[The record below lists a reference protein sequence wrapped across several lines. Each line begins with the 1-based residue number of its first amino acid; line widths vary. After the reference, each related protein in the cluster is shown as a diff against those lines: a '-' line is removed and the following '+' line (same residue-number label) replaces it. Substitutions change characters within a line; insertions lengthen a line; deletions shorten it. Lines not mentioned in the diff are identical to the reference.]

1 MKIEAAKQSV
11 EGTTNVIQQREHVKP
26 VVQHENV
33 SEEKVTDEKV
43 EQALKEVNNNADI
56 SGNGMKFEKDENSE
70 QWFVKVFN
78 EKTGE
83 VIRQIPDKE
92 FLEMARKIE
101 KNMGSIFNK
110 EV

>member
-1 MKIEAAKQSV
+1 MKV
-11 EGTTNVIQQREHVKP
+11 EGSKQIVDMTASAVTQRENIKTVEPKEQ
-26 VVQHENV
+26 VT
-33 SEEKVTDEKV
+33 EEKVD
-43 EQALKEVNNNADI
+43 QALKEVNNNADI
-56 SGNGMKFEKDENSE
+56 SGNGMKFEKDEKSQ

>member
-1 MKIEAAKQSV
+1 MKV
-11 EGTTNVIQQREHVKP
+11 EGSKQVVDMTASAVTQRENIKTVEPKEQ
-26 VVQHENV
+26 VT
-33 SEEKVTDEKV
+33 EEKVD
-43 EQALKEVNNNADI
+43 QALKEVNNNADI
-56 SGNGMKFEKDENSE
+56 SGNGMKFEKDENSQ